1 MIMDYTYLILIL
13 PALIFSIWAQARV
26 KSAFQKYSAV
36 RAGMSGM
43 AAAQMVLRSGEV
55 ADVAVRPISGNLT
68 DNYDPRS
75 KVISLSQPVYG
86 ADSVAAVGVAAHEA
100 GHAVQYARGYAPVKV
115 RNAVIPV
122 SQFGAAFSWPL
133 LMLGLLLS
141 SQKLMLVGI
150 LLFSAAVLF
159 QLLTLP
165 VEFDASRRALRALE
179 DCGRFSETE
188 LDGARKVL
196 RAAALTY
203 VAALA
208 VSAAQLLRLLM
219 IFGGNGRRRR

>member
-1 MIMDYTYLILIL
+1 MDYTYLILIL

-100 GHAVQYARGYAPVKV
+100 GHAVQYARDYAPVKV

>member
-1 MIMDYTYLILIL
+1 MDYTYLILIL

>member
-1 MIMDYTYLILIL
+1 MDYTYLILIL

-179 DCGRFSETE
+179 DCGRFSEVE

>member
-1 MIMDYTYLILIL
+1 MDYTYLILIL

-165 VEFDASRRALRALE
+165 WSSTLPAGPF
-179 DCGRFSETE
+179 
-188 LDGARKVL
+188 ARW
-196 RAAALTY
+196 RIAAA
-203 VAALA
+203 
-208 VSAAQLLRLLM
+208 SARRSSTAPARC
-219 IFGGNGRRRR
+219 FGRRR

>member
-1 MIMDYTYLILIL
+1 MDYTYLILVL

-26 KSAFQKYSAV
+26 KSTFQKYASV
-36 RAGMSGM
+36 RAGMRGVD
-43 AAAQMVLRSGEV
+43 AAQMVLRAGEV
-55 ADVAVRPISGNLT
+55 ADVAVRPISGSLT
-68 DNYDPRS
+68 DHYDPRT
-75 KVISLSQPVYG
+75 KAIGLSQTVYG

-100 GHAVQYARGYAPVKV
+100 GHAVQYAKGYGPVKV

-122 SQFGAAFSWPL
+122 SQFGATLSWPL
-133 LMLGLLLS
+133 LMLGILLS
-141 SQKLMLVGI
+141 SQKLMLIGI

-179 DCGRFSETE
+179 DCGRFDEAE
-188 LDGARKVL
+188 LDGSRKVL

-203 VAALA
+203 VVALA
-208 VSAAQLLRLLM
+208 VSVAQLLRLLM
-219 IFGGNGRRRR
+219 LFGGNGRRRR

>member
-1 MIMDYTYLILIL
+1 MDYTYLILIL

-68 DNYDPRS
+68 DNYDPRG

>member
-1 MIMDYTYLILIL
+1 MDYTYLILIL

-179 DCGRFSETE
+179 DCGRFSEAE

-219 IFGGNGRRRR
+219 IFGRNGRRRR

>member
-1 MIMDYTYLILIL
+1 MDYTYLILIL

-86 ADSVAAVGVAAHEA
+86 VDSVAAVGVAAHEA
-100 GHAVQYARGYAPVKV
+100 GHAVQYARDYAPVKV

-165 VEFDASRRALRALE
+165 VEFDASRRAFRALE

>member
-1 MIMDYTYLILIL
+1 MDYTYLILIL

-208 VSAAQLLRLLM
+208 VSAAQLLRLLL